1 MSPLVLQK
9 KKKNKTVSTID
20 LFITNNNNLFMQ
32 SGVCHIGISD
42 HSLIFAVQSRQFR
55 NFDGDLFRT
64 DLSLVPWHLVDY
76 EVNPNSA

>member
-1 MSPLVLQK
+1 MGSEMCIRD
-9 KKKNKTVSTID
+9 S
-20 LFITNNNNLFMQ
+20 NNDLFMQ

-76 EVNPNSA
+76 EVNPCMGDVVQYVSENL